1 MPECGLSAV
10 VSLVYVQTSSRGGAR
25 MCHTTCAT
33 GKGTKLAPASIPNH
47 RTQPTCLHKRPS
59 PPPRVPRPSSVVLIH
74 PGAGNVALAQP
85 WSCHAS
91 SSITAGSV
99 EESTLKGSPS
109 WHTFLLPQPPLVP
122 PPPPSPPRV
131 LHHHPC
137 FKLHVIPHLAAMDA
151 VETEL
156 KSTLVGGTQPLVLS
170 AQVQQYLSCFF

>member
-47 RTQPTCLHKRPS
+47 RTQPTCLHRRPS

-109 WHTFLLPQPPLVP
+109 WHTFLLPQPPP
-122 PPPPSPPRV
+122 WYRRRH
-131 LHHHPC
+131 LHHQG
-137 FKLHVIPHLAAMDA
+137 FFIITRASSYMLSL
-151 VETEL
+151 
-156 KSTLVGGTQPLVLS
+156 TQPPWMQWRQS
-170 AQVQQYLSCFF
+170 